1 MRWIFESYWF
11 GLLYPLVLLASVAG
25 GYWYARRRYYKKQ
38 RSWKQS
44 GTENAIIGF
53 YGLLLSFALLIS
65 GNAHRDRVNIVNAHG
80 DALEAIYR
88 EGSQAHDDTV
98 KLLTKDGVIALLEAR
113 LLADPKTE
121 AEDTRLHQ
129 RTSLLYTDL
138 LHHVQMLHE
147 KERITTDERRYYND
161 VILKAKGLD
170 YRIQYSEMERTPLSV
185 MILITLGSLLTGLL
199 IGFANGFNEE
209 HHFLIPLI
217 FYTLTTLTVLTIRDL
232 DNPTSG
238 LIRPSNKK
246 YENVMMEIK
255 QESENSLR
263 R

>member
-11 GLLYPLVLLASVAG
+11 ALLYSLLLLTSVAG
-25 GYWYARRRYYKKQ
+25 GYWYARRRYFKKQ

-65 GNAHRDRVNIVNAHG
+65 GNAHRDRINIVNAHG

-88 EGSQAHDDTV
+88 EGNQAHDDTV
-98 KLLTKDGVIALLEAR
+98 KLLIKNRVVSILEAR
-113 LLADPKTE
+113 LLADPETE
-121 AEDTRLHQ
+121 ADDTRLHQ
-129 RTSLLYTDL
+129 RTSLLYTEL
-138 LHHVQMLHE
+138 LRQVQMLYE
-147 KERITTDERRYYND
+147 QERITTEERRYYSD
-161 VILKAKGLD
+161 AILNAKGLD
-170 YRIQYSEMERTPLSV
+170 YRIQYSEMERTPLTI
-185 MILITLGSLLTGLL
+185 MALISLGSLLTGLL

-209 HHFLIPLI
+209 HHFLIPII
-217 FYTLTTLTVLTIRDL
+217 FYILTALTVLTIRDL

-246 YENVMMEIK
+246 YENVMMEIR
-255 QESENSLR
+255 QEEENPLR